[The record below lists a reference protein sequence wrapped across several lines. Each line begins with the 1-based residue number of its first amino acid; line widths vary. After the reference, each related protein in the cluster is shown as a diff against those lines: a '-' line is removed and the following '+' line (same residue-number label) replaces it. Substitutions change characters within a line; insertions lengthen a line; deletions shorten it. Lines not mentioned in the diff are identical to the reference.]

1 MVTRPVVEEGSCIR
15 ARRLL
20 SLALDGEAA
29 LASVDELAR
38 HVGRC
43 ERCRRFA
50 TEVSAFTH
58 ELRSLRI
65 GATRDRQTTSY
76 SKGARQ

>member
-1 MVTRPVVEEGSCIR
+1 MRPVVDEGNCIR

-29 LASVDELAR
+29 TAGVDELAR
-38 HVGRC
+38 HVRQC

-50 TEVSAFTH
+50 AQVSTFTYD
-58 ELRSLRI
+58 LRSLRL
-65 GATRDRQTTSY
+65 GATRSRQATSY
-76 SKGARQ
+76 SKGARP

>member
-1 MVTRPVVEEGSCIR
+1 MRPAVGERSCIR

-29 LASVDELAR
+29 TAGVDELAR
-38 HVGRC
+38 HVEQC

-50 TEVSAFTH
+50 AQVSAFTH
-58 ELRSLRI
+58 DLRSLRL
-65 GATRDRQTTSY
+65 GGTQDQQATSY
-76 SKGARQ
+76 SKGARP